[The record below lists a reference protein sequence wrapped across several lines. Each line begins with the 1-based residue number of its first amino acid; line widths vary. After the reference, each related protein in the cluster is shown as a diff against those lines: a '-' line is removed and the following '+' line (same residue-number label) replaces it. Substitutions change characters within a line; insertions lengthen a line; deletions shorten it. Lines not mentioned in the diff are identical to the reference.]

1 MKFEMPL
8 QILLKYVNLAC
19 LTLESSFSKHNF
31 KVYPA
36 GKIYSKQEKFMR
48 FTQSQQ

>member
-1 MKFEMPL
+1 MKLEMSL
-8 QILLKYVNLAC
+8 QILLKYVNLAS
-19 LTLESSFSKHNF
+19 LNLESSFSKQNF

-36 GKIYSKQEKFMR
+36 GKIYSKPGKFMR